1 MHKNVI
7 ISIGRQFGA
16 GGRRVGQALAKDL
29 GIAYYDKELI
39 LEAAK
44 EFGFAPEFFEEN
56 DEKSAAFAG
65 NVIQWMESLV
75 TGGLGS
81 KNFLS
86 QDALFEMQSQAIR
99 KIAEKH
105 SCVIVGR
112 CSDYVLRD
120 NPNCFSVF
128 LHSSE
133 EDRVQRIQERSELSK
148 EEAIAKMKLQDKK
161 RAAYYNF
168 YSNKT
173 WGVSSTY
180 TLSIDVSSLGV
191 ENTVELI
198 KFYMRQR
205 GFLNVVDSTSSE
217 NK

>member
-1 MHKNVI
+1 MENKGTGGNII

-16 GGRRVGQALAKDL
+16 GGRRVGQALAKEL

-39 LEAAK
+39 MEAAK
-44 EFGFAPEFFEEN
+44 EFGFAPDFFEEN
-56 DEKSAAFAG
+56 DEKSASFSG
-65 NVIQWMESLV
+65 NVLQWMESLV
-75 TGGLGS
+75 TSGMCT
-81 KNFLS
+81 KNYLS
-86 QDALFEMQSQAIR
+86 QDTLFEMQSEVIR
-99 KIAEKH
+99 KVAEKH

-128 LHSSE
+128 LHSSD
-133 EDRVQRIQERSELSK
+133 EDRIMRIQERSGLST
-148 EEAIAKMKLQDKK
+148 EEAISKMRMEDKK

-173 WGVSSTY
+173 WGESATY

-191 ENTVELI
+191 DKTVELI
-198 KFYMRQR
+198 KFYLQQKEMI
-205 GFLNVVDSTSSE
+205 E
-217 NK
+217 